1 MAAQPSHAE
10 PARARLYVIAPALAD
25 ASALAAEL
33 AAMLDAADVAAV
45 LLLLPEADE
54 RTRINR
60 VKALAPVIQE
70 KGAALILEG
79 DELVGRTGADGAHL
93 AGIEALAAALP
104 GLKPQRIAGA
114 GDISSRHDAL
124 QAAEMGA
131 DYVMFGEPDAS
142 GHRPSLEAVVE
153 RVAWWAELIELPCVA
168 YAGSLEEVGA
178 LAAAGADF
186 VALGEALFADPRGG
200 AAAIADAAARLAQP
214 EGVA

>member
-1 MAAQPSHAE
+1 MATQPSRGE

-33 AAMLDAADVAAV
+33 AAMLGAADVAAV
-45 LLLLPEADE
+45 LLRLPEADE

-70 KGAALILEG
+70 NGAALILDG
-79 DELVGRTGADGAHL
+79 DALVGRTGADGAHL
-93 AGIEALAAALP
+93 AGIEALKAALP
-104 GLKPQRIAGA
+104 GLKPQRIAGV
-114 GDISSRHDAL
+114 GDISSRHDAM
-124 QAAEMGA
+124 QAAEMGV
-131 DYVMFGEPDAS
+131 DYVMFGEPDAR
-142 GHRPSLEAVVE
+142 GQRPSAEAVLE

-168 YAGSLEEVGA
+168 YAASLEEVGA

-186 VALGEALFADPRGG
+186 VALGEALFADRRGG
-200 AAAIADAAARLAQP
+200 VAAIADAAARLSQP